1 MVKRRGVKLPILDL
15 SVAVSD
21 FGSDEVMTTSNTLTP
36 LPSGHLPDEISTLN
50 IYGVEFK
57 SPSHIQMLQEAVTL
71 GSYGHVVWRPDAA
84 KDDDA
89 ESSTLVGAIGCAVDI
104 ISCSFT
110 AATDASLDEDEE
122 DDEDDEDNIDIT
134 SNGTPSSSSAAAALM
149 RGSFRF
155 VVKEV
160 VSTFPYPV
168 VIVDELFD
176 EDYANNLPIMEESDD
191 DDDDDDD
198 YALNYNLIPPR
209 ELPSRCMQAMDALV
223 KMQVEDKPPTS
234 PLEDMILESQGIDIS
249 AQNDGSDNM
258 ELAAVFDVFRSELV
272 EFTDV
277 SLRNFAIGMMAV
289 EVGELS
295 YEQRKDALATTD
307 GSARLR
313 MALQAME
320 TKISMERAKKM
331 AQQLT
336 ESSSDEKELKVGHPA
351 MPPWAKSINVGTRLE
366 YFWNEDYGWCPG
378 TVKEKLQLGDE
389 LLLTI
394 KFDDDGSE
402 HRISFLAEEKVRWR
416 PL

>member
-1 MVKRRGVKLPILDL
+1 MMCNILNQ
-15 SVAVSD
+15 
-21 FGSDEVMTTSNTLTP
+21 VMTTSNTLTP
-36 LPSGHLPDEISTLN
+36 LPSSHLPEEISTLN

-57 SPSHIQMLQEAVTL
+57 SPSHIQMLHKAVAL
-71 GSYGHVVWRPDAA
+71 GSYGHVVWRPDV
-84 KDDDA
+84 DNSSEGDA
-89 ESSTLVGAIGCAVDI
+89 ESSLVGAIGCAVDI
-104 ISCSFT
+104 VSCSLLNT
-110 AATDASLDEDEE
+110 EEESADDDIDSDSTSDEQQMTDDISAASGASP
-122 DDEDDEDNIDIT
+122 
-134 SNGTPSSSSAAAALM
+134 PSAAALM

-160 VSTFPYPV
+160 ISTFPYPV

-176 EDYANNLPIMEESDD
+176 HDYANDLPVVEESDD
-191 DDDDDDD
+191 DNDDDDEDDD
-198 YALNYNLIPPR
+198 YGLNYNLIPPK
-209 ELPSRCMQAMDALV
+209 ELPSRCIQAMDALV
-223 KMQVEDKPPTS
+223 KMRVLEEKSQTS
-234 PLEDMILESQGIDIS
+234 PLEDMILELQGVDTS
-249 AQNDGSDNM
+249 AENDGSADM

-272 EFTDV
+272 EFTDA

-295 YEQRKDALATTD
+295 YEQRKDALVTTD

-313 MALQAME
+313 MVLQAME

-351 MPPWAKSINVGTRLE
+351 MPPWAKSINAGTRLE
-366 YFWNEDYGWCPG
+366 YFWNEDNGWCPG